1 MNKFEKALVIGAR
14 TRQTEN
20 GAKPNIDPTQYGLVD
35 SDLIAEKEYELK
47 LIPVYVVR
55 TFPNGTATKHK
66 V

>member
-14 TRQTEN
+14 TRQIEN
-20 GAKPNIDPTQYGLVD
+20 GAKPNIDPTKYGLVD
-35 SDLIAEKEYELK
+35 SDHIAEKEYEF
-47 LIPVYVVR
+47 IPVYVVR